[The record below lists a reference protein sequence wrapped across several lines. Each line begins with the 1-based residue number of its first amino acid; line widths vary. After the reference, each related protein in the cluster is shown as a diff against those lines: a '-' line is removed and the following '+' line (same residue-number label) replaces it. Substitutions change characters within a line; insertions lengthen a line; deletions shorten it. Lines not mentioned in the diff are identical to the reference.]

1 MPRYQRN
8 AAVLAKIETVY
19 GTDAAPAG
27 AADALLVS
35 DLSITPLNAQNQ
47 DRNLLRGYLGGSD
60 QLVGNSYKDVSFSV
74 EIAGSGAAGTAPAW
88 GKLLRMAGFAEAITA
103 LSRVEYTP
111 ISQVFESGTIYYY
124 ADGAVHK
131 LLGCRGTVQFDMA
144 QGARPTMKFKFMGL
158 DGGVAAAANPSL
170 TLSAWKQPLVIT
182 DPNTGDITLGCTY
195 SAGALVGG
203 TIYPSRGLTLDAGVS
218 AQYIPT
224 LGGQSVDITNR
235 VSTGGVTLDLTAAQ
249 EVSMMASVQANTLQ
263 GLGLLH
269 GVTAGNKV
277 LFFAPSVQM
286 INPKHTD
293 FNGRILN
300 TYDLRVLPVS
310 GNDELRVVA
319 L

>member
-1 MPRYQRN
+1 MARYQRN

-19 GTDAAPAG
+19 GTDAAPIG
-27 AADALLVS
+27 ATDALLVS

-88 GKLLRMAGFAEAITA
+88 GKLLRMCGFAEAITA
-103 LSRVEYTP
+103 GNRVEYSP
-111 ISQVFESGTIYYY
+111 ISQSFESGTIYYY

-131 LLGCRGTVQFDMA
+131 LLGCRGTVQWDLTE
-144 QGARPTMKFKFMGL
+144 GARPVMKYKFMGL
-158 DGGVAAAANPSL
+158 DGGLAAAATPSL
-170 TLSAWKQPLVIT
+170 TLTAFKQPLVIT
-182 DPNTGDITLGCTY
+182 DPNTSDVTLGCTY

-203 TIYPSRGLTLDAGVS
+203 TIYPSRGLSLDAGVS

-235 VSTGGVTLDLTAAQ
+235 VSTGSTTLDLTAAQ
-249 EVSMMASVQANTLQ
+249 EVTLMAGVQANSLQ

-269 GVTAGNKV
+269 GTTAGNKV

-300 TYDLRVLPVS
+300 SYDLRLLPS
-310 GNDELRVVA
+310 AGNDELRVVA